1 MAFLPRFFNGGT
13 HTITSTLAQYDPT
26 TPLPPSIPDIF
37 INFFHGMDGRVAM
50 QASRMEAP
58 SRTAAID
65 MAAIDRAVH
74 CSAAPSVFIFAIF
87 SGMQSEKSDG
97 QRRERGGRGEFFSPR
112 HALPLSIS
120 TTDLRIQ
127 HISLEVLSFS
137 RSVWERASAKISAAP
152 RKRFARSA
160 VLSSI
165 PTISIS
171 SEPAIRLHTHSACLF
186 GS

>member
-1 MAFLPRFFNGGT
+1 MEGG
-13 HTITSTLAQYDPT
+13 SGSASVAYGS
-26 TPLPPSIPDIF
+26 PLP
-37 INFFHGMDGRVAM
+37 HGGNRYGSNRSGSAL
-50 QASRMEAP
+50 QWCSLRFYIRHIQRNAEREKR
-58 SRTAAID
+58 RT
-65 MAAIDRAVH
+65 
-74 CSAAPSVFIFAIF
+74 
-87 SGMQSEKSDG
+87 EE
-97 QRRERGGRGEFFSPR
+97 RERGEFFSPR

-137 RSVWERASAKISAAP
+137 CSVWERASAKISAAQ
-152 RKRFARSA
+152 RMRFARSA

-171 SEPAIRLHTHSACLF
+171 SEPAIRFYTHSACLF